1 VVLDFW
7 LARASHRRAQGNL
20 LKANNNGKEKH
31 QPRMLPGSIM
41 KTRHIIILSCALLFL
56 ALLPMVQGA
65 PESAL
70 PGFNTVDGDHALFSN
85 TTGIGNSAFGW
96 YSLFAN
102 SDGAF
107 NTGVGAGTLALNI
120 GNQSTGEGTQ
130 NTAVGAVALLL
141 NSKGQAN
148 TAVGA
153 SALLWNDSTGNGQ
166 ANWNSAFGAGA
177 LENNTDGEGNTAVG
191 FE

>member
-1 VVLDFW
+1 MSGDVVLDFW

-65 PESAL
+65 PENAL
-70 PGFNTVDGDHALFSN
+70 PGFNTVDGDHALFNVSS
-85 TTGIGNSAFGW
+85 GVGNAAFGW

-102 SDGAF
+102 TTNSF
-107 NTGVGAGTLALNI
+107 NTALGAGTLALA
-120 GNQSTGEGTQ
+120 TADD
-130 NTAVGAVALLL
+130 NTAVGAAALLL
-141 NSKGQAN
+141 NTTGISN
-148 TAVGA
+148 TAAGA
-153 SALLWNDSTGNGQ
+153 FALTNNTTGNGNI
-166 ANWNSAFGAGA
+166 ALGDDAGSN
-177 LENNTDGEGNTAVG
+177 LTTGDNNIDIGNR
-191 FE
+191 